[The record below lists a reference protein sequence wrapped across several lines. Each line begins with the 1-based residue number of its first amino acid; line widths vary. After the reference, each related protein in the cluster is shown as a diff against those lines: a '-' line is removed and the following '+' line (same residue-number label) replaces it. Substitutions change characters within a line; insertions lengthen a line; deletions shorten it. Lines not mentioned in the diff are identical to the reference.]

1 MLTHFHSY
9 REALQQLPK
18 VVHAGGVAFHANP
31 QDGFFYGRPGC
42 PGANLKEL
50 EESKVG
56 DLRARFLCTPN
67 CDATV
72 VAVQIHKE
80 SENRE
85 TFLPYR
91 VVPIPPCNG
100 EEQARLKIVEAGEK
114 SLRDLRREACC
125 TGGVV
130 TCCCCP
136 CNTVAC
142 CTSQEV
148 LTEEIFFISD
158 SKEPKE
164 KPFRKAVA
172 RNPWR
177 LWNWRLLGWA
187 FLYISLQ
194 WLLPPVLGRIS
205 RLYAMGGL
213 SQALCLVIFTLAV
226 WAVVVSAAY
235 ACYRH
240 SMAIKYFLAAM
251 ILTGLPFV
259 FNIH

>member
-1 MLTHFHSY
+1 
-9 REALQQLPK
+9 
-18 VVHAGGVAFHANP
+18 
-31 QDGFFYGRPGC
+31 
-42 PGANLKEL
+42 
-50 EESKVG
+50 
-56 DLRARFLCTPN
+56 
-67 CDATV
+67 
-72 VAVQIHKE
+72 
-80 SENRE
+80 
-85 TFLPYR
+85 
-91 VVPIPPCNG
+91 
-100 EEQARLKIVEAGEK
+100 
-114 SLRDLRREACC
+114 
-125 TGGVV
+125 
-130 TCCCCP
+130 
-136 CNTVAC
+136 NTVAC

-187 FLYISLQ
+187 FSYISLQ